1 MAYSYK
7 QYTGNGATT
16 NYVFPFP
23 YISSSHL
30 KVRVNGVLVGF
41 SLLNSSTVQLNSAPP
56 VGSIV
61 DIRRETPKSESPVNF
76 TDGSVLLEKDLD
88 LLADF
93 NLYSAQETADSLEDA
108 MTKDTTGK
116 WDGDGRRLSN
126 IADPVDPQD
135 AVTKANLGYE
145 YPKVSTVA
153 NSIASVN
160 TIAPNIANVNT
171 VAGSIANTNIVGNNI
186 TDVNKVATIDDDV
199 TKVADIDSK
208 VVTVSNN
215 VASVNT
221 VSNAIANVNAT
232 GGSISNVNTTA
243 QNITNVNTVAG
254 SIANV
259 NATGQS
265 ITSVN
270 QVASILNDV
279 VTVAQNKLD
288 VQLLADEIVKVQT
301 VANDLNEAVS
311 EIEVVANNIANVET
325 VANNIANVNSAYAN
339 AQTATTK
346 ASEASASAAN
356 ALSSAQ
362 AADADRIAAELARDR
377 AEGAADATTTN
388 TVIPTQNITATGVT
402 TYTINRSV
410 SYAGSITVEVA
421 GVTQIPL
428 EAYNVVG
435 GNQLVFSE
443 NVPQGMII
451 SVRWLDKES
460 QTGAALALEWAS
472 KTDGYVSGTNLYSAR
487 KYAQDAASTYSQT
500 VTDATTIKN
509 QAIADVTAIKAQAVA
524 DTTSIKNTAVT
535 EVTAIKNNA
544 VADTEAIKASAVADV
559 TALKNT
565 TDTLQQSASA
575 SATASAN
582 SATASANSATASQTS
597 RVASESARDLSQ
609 QYRNEAQAFAAAAG
623 GASNSTPVN
632 FTGNGTQVD
641 FTLTTAAQNNQSII
655 VSVNS
660 VLQDMFDAYSLVN
673 AGSTLRFSEAPMS
686 GARIVVR
693 YM

>member
-7 QYTGNGATT
+7 QYIGNGATT

-23 YISSSHL
+23 YIDPLHI
-30 KVRVNGVLVGF
+30 KVRVDGSLVGF
-41 SLLNSSTVQLNSAPP
+41 SLLNSNTVQLNSAPAS
-56 VGSIV
+56 GSII

-93 NLYSAQETADSLEDA
+93 NLYSAQETADALEDS

-126 IADPVDPQD
+126 VADPVDPQD
-135 AVTKANLGYE
+135 AVTKAHLGYE

-153 NSIASVN
+153 NNIASVN
-160 TIAPNIANVNT
+160 TVAPSISNVNT
-171 VAGSIANTNIVGNNI
+171 VAGSISNTNTVGNNI
-186 TDVNKVATIDDDV
+186 TDVNKVAAIDTNV
-199 TKVADIDSK
+199 TKVANIDTK
-208 VVTVSNN
+208 VTTVANN
-215 VASVNT
+215 VTSVNT
-221 VSNAIANVNAT
+221 VSDAIANVNAT
-232 GGSISNVNTTA
+232 GGSIANVNTTA
-243 QNITNVNTVAG
+243 QSINNVNTVAG

-259 NATGQS
+259 NATGGS
-265 ITSVN
+265 IASVN
-270 QVASILNDV
+270 QVASILDDV

-301 VANDLNEAVS
+301 VANDLNETVS
-311 EIEVVANNIANVET
+311 EIEVVANNISNVEV
-325 VANNIANVNSAYAN
+325 VANNIASVNAAYSN
-339 AQTATTK
+339 AQTAVQK
-346 ASEASASAAN
+346 ASEANSSALAAANSAA
-356 ALSSAQ
+356 L
-362 AADADRIAAELARDR
+362 ADADRIAAELARDR

-388 TVIPTQNITATGVT
+388 TVIPTQNITSDGTD

-410 SYAGSITVEVA
+410 SYAGSISVEVA

-435 GNQLVFSE
+435 GTQLVFSE
-443 NVPQGMII
+443 PVPSGITI

-460 QTGAALALEWAS
+460 QTGAALALEWAT
-472 KTDGYVSGTNLYSAR
+472 KTDGFVSGSNLYSAK
-487 KYAQDAASTYSQT
+487 KYAQDAAETYSQ
-500 VTDATTIKN
+500 
-509 QAIADVTAIKAQAVA
+509 
-524 DTTSIKNTAVT
+524 AVT
-535 EVTAIKNNA
+535 
-544 VADTEAIKASAVADV
+544 DV

-565 TDTLQQSASA
+565 ANAYKEEAAA

-582 SATASANSATASQTS
+582 SATASQAS

-623 GASNSTPVN
+623 GASNSTPVT
-632 FTGNGTQVD
+632 FTGNGTLTD
-641 FTLTTAAQNNQSII
+641 FALTTAAQNNQSII
-655 VSVNS
+655 VSVNA
-660 VLQDMFDAYSLVN
+660 VLQDMFDAYSLVDS
-673 AGSTLRFSEAPMS
+673 GSTLRFSEAPAN

>member
-1 MAYSYK
+1 
-7 QYTGNGATT
+7 
-16 NYVFPFP
+16 
-23 YISSSHL
+23 
-30 KVRVNGVLVGF
+30 VNGVLVGF

-186 TDVNKVATIDDDV
+186 TDVNKVAAIDDDV
-199 TKVADIDSK
+199 TKVADIDSN
-208 VVTVSNN
+208 VVTVSSN

-270 QVASILNDV
+270 QVASILDDV
-279 VTVAQNKLD
+279 ITVAQNKLD

-311 EIEVVANNIANVET
+311 EIEVVANNIANVEI

-388 TVIPTQNITATGVT
+388 TVIPTQNITATGGT

-443 NVPQGMII
+443 NVPQGMTI

-487 KYAQDAASTYSQT
+487 KYAQDAATTYSQ
-500 VTDATTIKN
+500 
-509 QAIADVTAIKAQAVA
+509 
-524 DTTSIKNTAVT
+524 AVT
-535 EVTAIKNNA
+535 
-544 VADTEAIKASAVADV
+544 DV

-565 TDTLQQSASA
+565 TDSFKQAASA

-582 SATASANSATASQTS
+582 SATASQAS

-623 GASNSTPVN
+623 GASNSTPVT
-632 FTGNGTQVD
+632 FTGNGTLTD
-641 FTLTTAAQNNQSII
+641 FALTTAAQNNQSII

-660 VLQDMFDAYSLVN
+660 VLQDMFDAYSLVD
-673 AGSTLRFSEAPMS
+673 AGSTLRFSEAPVN

>member
-7 QYTGNGATT
+7 QYIGNGATT

-23 YISSSHL
+23 YIDPLHI
-30 KVRVNGVLVGF
+30 KVRVDGSLVGF
-41 SLLNSSTVQLNSAPP
+41 SLLNSNTVQLNSAPAS
-56 VGSIV
+56 GSII

-93 NLYSAQETADSLEDA
+93 NLYSAQETADALEDS

-126 IADPVDPQD
+126 IGDPVDPQD
-135 AVTKANLGYE
+135 VVTKAHLGYE

-153 NSIASVN
+153 NNIASVN
-160 TIAPNIANVNT
+160 TVAPSIANVNT

-199 TKVADIDSK
+199 SVVAGIDSE
-208 VVTVSNN
+208 VVVVSTN
-215 VASVNT
+215 VGNVNT
-221 VSNAIANVNAT
+221 VAGAIANVNAT
-232 GGSISNVNTTA
+232 GQSIANVNTTA
-243 QNITNVNTVAG
+243 QSITNVNTVAG

-265 ITSVN
+265 IASVN
-270 QVASILNDV
+270 QVASILDDV

-301 VANDLNEAVS
+301 VANDLNETVS
-311 EIEVVANNIANVET
+311 EIEVVANNIANVEV
-325 VANNIANVNSAYAN
+325 VANNIASVNAAYGN
-339 AQTATTK
+339 AQTAVQK
-346 ASEASASAAN
+346 ASEAN
-356 ALSSAQ
+356 LSAQ
-362 AADADRIAAELARDR
+362 AAASSAASADADRIAAELARDR

-388 TVIPTQNITATGVT
+388 TVIPTQNITADGTD

-410 SYAGSITVEVA
+410 SYAGSISVEVA

-435 GNQLVFSE
+435 GTQLVFSE
-443 NVPQGMII
+443 PVPAGITI

-460 QTGAALALEWAS
+460 QTGAALALEWAT
-472 KTDGYVSGTNLYSAR
+472 KTDGYVSGSNLYSAR
-487 KYAQDAASTYSQT
+487 KYAQDAATTYSQ
-500 VTDATTIKN
+500 
-509 QAIADVTAIKAQAVA
+509 
-524 DTTSIKNTAVT
+524 
-535 EVTAIKNNA
+535 
-544 VADTEAIKASAVADV
+544 AVADV

-565 TDTLQQSASA
+565 TEGFKQEASA
-575 SATASAN
+575 

-597 RVASESARDLSQ
+597 RLASESARDLSQ

-623 GASNSTPVN
+623 GASNSTPVT
-632 FTGNGTQVD
+632 FTGNGTLTD
-641 FTLTTAAQNNQSII
+641 FALTTAAQNNQSII
-655 VSVNS
+655 VTVNS
-660 VLQDMFDAYSLVN
+660 VLQDMFDAYSLVDS
-673 AGSTLRFSEAPMS
+673 GSTLRFSEAPVN

>member
-1 MAYSYK
+1 MAYSYV
-7 QYTGNGATT
+7 QFIGNGATT
-16 NYVFPFP
+16 NYAFPFP
-23 YISSSHL
+23 YLDASHI
-30 KVRVNGVLVGF
+30 KVRVNGVIAGF
-41 SLLNSSTVQLNSAPP
+41 SLLNSSTVQITSAPA
-56 VGSIV
+56 VGSII
-61 DIRRETPKSESPVNF
+61 DIRRETPKNESPVNF

-88 LLADF
+88 LQTTF
-93 NLYSAQETADSLEDA
+93 NLFTSQETADALEDA

-116 WDGDGRRLSN
+116 WDGDGRRISN
-126 IADPVDPQD
+126 VGDPVDPQD
-135 AVTKANLGYE
+135 VVTKAHLVYE
-145 YPKVSTVA
+145 YPKVSVVA

-160 TIAPNIANVNT
+160 TVAPSIANVNT

-186 TDVNKVATIDDDV
+186 TNVNKVATIDDDV
-199 TKVADIDSK
+199 TRVANIDSQ
-208 VVTVSNN
+208 VVVVSTN
-215 VASVNT
+215 VTNVNT
-221 VSNAIANVNAT
+221 VAGSIANVNAT
-232 GGSISNVNTTA
+232 GQSIANVNTTSQSIA
-243 QNITNVNTVAG
+243 NVNTVAG

-270 QVASILNDV
+270 QVASILDDV

-311 EIEVVANNIANVET
+311 EIEVVANNIATVEV
-325 VANNIANVNSAYAN
+325 VANNIASVNSAYAN
-339 AQTATTK
+339 AQTAVTK
-346 ASEASASAAN
+346 AGEASVSAAN

-388 TVIPTQNITATGVT
+388 TVIPTQNIPADGST

-410 SYAGSITVEVA
+410 SYAGSISVEVA

-428 EAYNVVG
+428 ESYNVVS

-443 NVPQGMII
+443 PVPNGMII

-460 QTGAALALEWAS
+460 QTGAALALEWAT
-472 KTDGYVSGTNLYSAR
+472 KTGGYVSGSTEYSAK
-487 KYAQDAASTYSQT
+487 KYAQDTATLYSQ
-500 VTDATTIKN
+500 
-509 QAIADVTAIKAQAVA
+509 
-524 DTTSIKNTAVT
+524 AVT
-535 EVTAIKNNA
+535 
-544 VADTEAIKASAVADV
+544 DV

-582 SATASANSATASQTS
+582 SATASQAS

-623 GASNSTPVN
+623 GASNSTPVT
-632 FTGNGTQVD
+632 FTGTGSQVD
-641 FTLTTAAQNNQSII
+641 FALTTAAQNNQSII

-673 AGSTLRFSEAPMS
+673 AGSTLRFSEAPVS

>member
-7 QYTGNGATT
+7 QYIGNGATT

-23 YISSSHL
+23 YIDPLHI
-30 KVRVNGVLVGF
+30 KVRVDGSLVGF
-41 SLLNSSTVQLNSAPP
+41 SLLNSNTVQLNSAPAS
-56 VGSIV
+56 GSII

-93 NLYSAQETADSLEDA
+93 NLYSAQETADALEDS

-126 IADPVDPQD
+126 IGDPVDPQD
-135 AVTKANLGYE
+135 VVTKAHLGYE

-153 NSIASVN
+153 NNIASVN
-160 TIAPNIANVNT
+160 TVAPSIANVNT

-199 TKVADIDSK
+199 SVVAGIDSE
-208 VVTVSNN
+208 VVVVSTN
-215 VASVNT
+215 VGNVNT
-221 VSNAIANVNAT
+221 VAGAIANVNAT
-232 GGSISNVNTTA
+232 GQSIANVNTTA
-243 QNITNVNTVAG
+243 QSITNVNTVAG

-265 ITSVN
+265 IASVN
-270 QVASILNDV
+270 QVASILDDV

-301 VANDLNEAVS
+301 VANDLNETVS
-311 EIEVVANNIANVET
+311 EIEVVANNIANVEV
-325 VANNIANVNSAYAN
+325 VANNIASVNAAYGN
-339 AQTATTK
+339 AQTAVQK
-346 ASEASASAAN
+346 ASEAN
-356 ALSSAQ
+356 LSAQ
-362 AADADRIAAELARDR
+362 AAASSAASADADRIAAELARDR

-388 TVIPTQNITATGVT
+388 TVIPTQNITADGTD

-410 SYAGSITVEVA
+410 SYAGSISVEVA

-435 GNQLVFSE
+435 GTQLVFSE
-443 NVPQGMII
+443 PVPAGITI

-460 QTGAALALEWAS
+460 QTGAALALEWAT
-472 KTDGYVSGTNLYSAR
+472 KTDGYVSGSNLYSAR
-487 KYAQDAASTYSQT
+487 KYAQDAATTYSQ
-500 VTDATTIKN
+500 
-509 QAIADVTAIKAQAVA
+509 
-524 DTTSIKNTAVT
+524 
-535 EVTAIKNNA
+535 
-544 VADTEAIKASAVADV
+544 AVADV

-565 TDTLQQSASA
+565 TEGFKQEASA
-575 SATASAN
+575 SAA
-582 SATASANSATASQTS
+582 ASANSATASQTS
-597 RVASESARDLSQ
+597 RLASESARDLSQ

-623 GASNSTPVN
+623 GASNSTPVT
-632 FTGNGTQVD
+632 FTGNGTLTD
-641 FTLTTAAQNNQSII
+641 FALTTAAQNNQSII
-655 VSVNS
+655 VTVNS
-660 VLQDMFDAYSLVN
+660 VLQDMFDAYSLVDS
-673 AGSTLRFSEAPMS
+673 GSTLRFSEAPVN

>member
-1 MAYSYK
+1 VAYSYV
-7 QYTGNGATT
+7 QFIGNGATR
-16 NYVFPFP
+16 NYAFPFP
-23 YISSSHL
+23 YLDASHI
-30 KVRVNGVLVGF
+30 KVRVNGVIAGF
-41 SLLNSSTVQLNSAPP
+41 SLLNSSTVQITSAPA
-56 VGSIV
+56 VGSII
-61 DIRRETPKSESPVNF
+61 DIRRETPKGESPVNF

-88 LLADF
+88 LQTTF
-93 NLYSAQETADSLEDA
+93 NLFTSQETADALEDA
-108 MTKDTTGK
+108 LTKDTTGK
-116 WDGDGRRLSN
+116 WDGDGRRISN
-126 IADPVDPQD
+126 IGDPVDPQD
-135 AVTKANLGYE
+135 VVTKAHLGYE

-153 NSIASVN
+153 NSIGSVN
-160 TIAPNIANVNT
+160 TVAPSIANVNT
-171 VAGSIANTNIVGNNI
+171 VAGSIANTNIVGTNI
-186 TDVNKVATIDDDV
+186 TNVNKVSAIDSDV
-199 TKVADIDSK
+199 TKVASIDSR
-208 VVTVSNN
+208 VTTVSANMARVTT
-215 VASVNT
+215 VA
-221 VSNAIANVNAT
+221 NAIANVNAT
-232 GGSISNVNTTA
+232 GYSIANVNTTA
-243 QNITNVNTVAG
+243 QSINNVNTVAD

-265 ITSVN
+265 IASVN
-270 QVASILNDV
+270 QVASILADV
-279 VTVAQNKLD
+279 VTVAQNKVD
-288 VQLLADEIVKVQT
+288 VEVLADEISKIQT

-311 EIEVVANNIANVET
+311 EIEVVANNIAKVEI
-325 VANNIANVNSAYAN
+325 VANNIANVNSAFAN

-346 ASEASASAAN
+346 ASEASTSASN
-356 ALSSAQ
+356 ALASAQ
-362 AADADRIAAELARDR
+362 AADADRIAAELARNR

-388 TVIPTQNITATGVT
+388 TVIPTQNITANGST

-428 EAYNVVG
+428 EAYNVVS

-443 NVPQGMII
+443 AVPSGLII

-460 QTGAALALEWAS
+460 QSGAALALEWAT
-472 KTDGYVSGTNLYSAR
+472 KTGGYVSGSTEYSAK
-487 KYAQDAASTYSQT
+487 KYAQDTVTTYTQT
-500 VTDATTIKN
+500 VTDATAIKN
-509 QAIADVTAIKAQAVA
+509 QAIADVTAIKNQAIT
-524 DTTSIKNTAVT
+524 DTTLIKNTATT
-535 EVTAIKNNA
+535 EVTAIK
-544 VADTEAIKASAVADV
+544 SQAVADV

-582 SATASANSATASQTS
+582 SATASANSATASQAS

-609 QYRNEAQAFAAAAG
+609 QYRNEAQAFAAVAG

-632 FTGNGTQVD
+632 FTANGTQVD

-673 AGSTLRFSEAPMS
+673 AGSTLRFSEAPVS